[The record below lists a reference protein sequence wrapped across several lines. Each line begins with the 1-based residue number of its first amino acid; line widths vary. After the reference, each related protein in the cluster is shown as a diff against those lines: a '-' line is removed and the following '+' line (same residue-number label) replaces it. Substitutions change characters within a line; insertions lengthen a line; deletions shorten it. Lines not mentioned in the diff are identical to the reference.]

1 MPYIEPEA
9 VLRAK
14 QIDLLSYLQAC
25 EPSNLVKVSHDTY
38 CTKEHDSL
46 KISHGKWCWWSRGI
60 GEKSALDYLIKVKD
74 YNFIEA
80 VETLIGQAVIKP
92 SAFSFTQ
99 NDEPTEE
106 KRLLLPELCDYPS
119 HAKEYLISRGIDEE
133 IIDSCIKSGSI
144 REDEQ
149 YHNALFIGFDKD
161 GEAKYCSVRAT
172 VGDYKGDATGSDKH
186 YSFKL
191 IASEQKDT
199 LHLFECAIDLLS
211 YTTLIKMKGGEWH
224 NENLL
229 SLAGIYVPR
238 KVMSESKIPMALTQH
253 LEDYPQIKNIV
264 LHLDNDRS
272 GRLASE
278 ALRTV
283 IVSPYNVRDA
293 PPPYAKDCNEYLLYQ
308 LGKQKNRLERSD
320 AR

>member
-9 VLRAK
+9 VIKAK

-25 EPSNLVKVSHDTY
+25 EPHNLVKVSHDTY

-46 KISHGKWCWWSRGI
+46 KISNGKWCWWSRGI
-60 GEKSALDYLIKVKD
+60 GGKTALDYLIKVKG

-80 VETLIGQAVIKP
+80 VEALIGQTAIKP
-92 SAFSFTQ
+92 SAFSYAQ
-99 NDEPTEE
+99 KEKPQEE

-119 HAKEYLISRGIDEE
+119 HAKAYLMSRGIDEQ
-133 IIDSCIKSGSI
+133 IIDYCIQNGSI
-144 REDEQ
+144 REDEH
-149 YHNALFIGFDKD
+149 YHNVLFIGFNKD
-161 GEAKYCSVRAT
+161 AVAKYCSVRAT

-186 YSFKL
+186 YSFRL
-191 IASEQKDT
+191 IATEEKDT

-211 YTTLIKMKGGEWH
+211 YATLIKIGGGEWQ

-229 SLAGIYVPR
+229 SLAGIYMPQKNIV
-238 KVMSESKIPMALTQH
+238 ESKTPMALTQC
-253 LEDYPQIKNIV
+253 LEDYPSIRNIV
-264 LHLDNDRS
+264 LHLDNDRP

-283 IVSPYNVRDA
+283 ICSPYNVRDV
-293 PPPYAKDCNEYLLYQ
+293 PPPFAKDCNEYLLYK
-308 LGKQKNRLERSD
+308 LGKEKNRTERND

>member
-9 VLRAK
+9 VIKAK

-25 EPSNLVKVSHDTY
+25 EPHNLVKVSHDTY

-46 KISHGKWCWWSRGI
+46 KISNGKWCWWSRGI
-60 GEKSALDYLIKVKD
+60 GGKTALDYLIKVKG

-80 VETLIGQAVIKP
+80 VEALIGQTAIKP
-92 SAFSFTQ
+92 SAFSYAQ
-99 NDEPTEE
+99 KEKPPEE

-119 HAKEYLISRGIDEE
+119 HAKAYLMSRGIDEE
-133 IIDSCIKSGSI
+133 IIDYCIKNGSI
-144 REDEQ
+144 REDEH
-149 YHNALFIGFDKD
+149 YHNVLFVGFNKDKM
-161 GEAKYCSVRAT
+161 AKYCSVRAT
-172 VGDYKGDATGSDKH
+172 VGDYKGDCTGSDKH

-191 IASEQKDT
+191 IANEDKDN

-211 YTTLIKMKGGEWH
+211 YATLIKLNGDEWQ

-229 SLAGIYVPR
+229 SLAGIYMPQ
-238 KVMSESKIPMALTQH
+238 KNIAESKIPMALTQC
-253 LEDYPQIKNIV
+253 LVDYPEIRNIV
-264 LHLDNDRS
+264 LHLDNDRP

-283 IVSPYNVRDA
+283 ICSPYNVRDV
-293 PPPYAKDCNEYLLYQ
+293 PPPFAKDCNEYLLYK
-308 LGKQKNRLERSD
+308 LGKEKSRTERND